1 MKIVINRCFGGFSI
15 SREAAKF
22 MAESGCERAKKE
34 LQETGK
40 GHFYGSGYVEGMS
53 DRYDRASEHLVLAVE
68 TLKEKANG
76 SCASLKVIEI
86 PDGIDYYIDEYDGM
100 ERVCENHRSWS

>member
-1 MKIVINRCFGGFSI
+1 MKIVINNCYGGFSI
-15 SREAAKF
+15 SRKAAEF
-22 MAESGCERAKKE
+22 MAENGCERAKRE
-34 LQETGK
+34 LKETGR
-40 GHFYGSGYVEGMS
+40 GHFYGTGYVKGMP
-53 DRYDRASEHLVLAVE
+53 DRYDRTSEHLVLAVE

-86 PDGIDYYIDEYDGM
+86 PDDIDYYIDEYDGM